1 MRLPR
6 RSPYYGHVRDE
17 LAYVHEGLYGKR
29 VDSSSV
35 ESALGVVRLWIH
47 RGSCPQAVESTALL
61 VQSILSDHAHGSD
74 YAARALY
81 AMALTRFVNSV
92 VDSFQTGA
100 YAQSIGAIAERIG
113 LPQWLVQVRH
123 SATHEELPSK
133 SVCRTACERALAWLD
148 QHYWQPTLYAHDDTL
163 EDTTAPDATAS
174 AHAAQLVYAY
184 REHATA
190 VLRDASLAQ
199 RSAPPHLLALSDIEQ
214 WARDNC
220 QPQSQ
225 PSSTAAR
232 LGRGAQHADDAA
244 QHEDVAPMLSV
255 LVSQLLLP
263 GALFPADLKRRK
275 TWHVPK
281 EAAQVWDPLLWHM
294 HHISSL
300 FLPMLSDALAQA
312 STSFGAYARGW
323 LEHLSHFDVG
333 VPSDVRQGVLQ
344 RRFAPHV
351 MPLSRV
357 IAYCALE
364 VSRCEKDDMHLLAQ
378 SIYGADADEA
388 WRQSMAELCRVRTI
402 PTKGVEIPASVCLAE
417 MEARAVAPLD
427 VPARAAEPMDDGEED
442 APMGWRR
449 APRTYAPT
457 PIGCLH
463 GQRPPLLLL
472 NDT

>member
-6 RSPYYGHVRDE
+6 RSPYYGHVGDE
-17 LAYVHEGLYGKR
+17 LAYVHEGLYSNSL
-29 VDSSSV
+29 DQSSV
-35 ESALGVVRLWIH
+35 ESALGVVRLWMH

-61 VQSILSDHAHGSD
+61 VQSIVSDQAHASD

-100 YAQSIGAIAERIG
+100 FAQSIGAIAERIG

-123 SATHEELPSK
+123 SATHEDLPSK

-148 QHYWQPTLYAHDDTL
+148 QHYWKPTLYAHDDTL
-163 EDTTAPDATAS
+163 EDPAAPDDTATVR
-174 AHAAQLVYAY
+174 AAQLVYAY
-184 REHATA
+184 RKHATA

-199 RSAPPHLLALSDIEQ
+199 RSAPPHLHALSDIEQ
-214 WARDNC
+214 WVRDAC
-220 QPQSQ
+220 QQQRQ

-232 LGRGAQHADDAA
+232 LGRDAQNTDNEI
-244 QHEDVAPMLSV
+244 QHQDVAPILTV

-263 GALFPADLKRRK
+263 GALFPADLKRRR
-275 TWHVPK
+275 TWHVPD
-281 EAAQVWDPLLWHM
+281 EAAQVWDPLLWRM

-300 FLPMLSDALAQA
+300 FLPMLSDALVQA
-312 STSFGAYARGW
+312 STSFGSYVRGW

-357 IAYCALE
+357 IVYSALNA
-364 VSRCEKDDMHLLAQ
+364 SRSDEDDMHHLAKT
-378 SIYGADADEA
+378 IYQADADEA
-388 WRQSMAELCRVRTI
+388 WRQSIAELCRVRTI
-402 PTKGVEIPASVCLAE
+402 STEGVEIPASACLAE
-417 MEARAVAPLD
+417 METRAVAPLD
-427 VPARAAEPMDDGEED
+427 VPAQRAQLTNDDED
-442 APMGWRR
+442 APTGWRR
-449 APRTYAPT
+449 APRSYTPT
-457 PIGCLH
+457 PIGCLQ

-472 NDT
+472 NHS